1 MNIFYNIYEV
11 LATFYRYNVVIFT
24 IKNLPVAGDILTLFY
39 VYLRAFGFVV
49 MRLSSVSEATT

>member
-24 IKNLPVAGDILTLFY
+24 TKNLPIAGDILTLFMSIC
-39 VYLRAFGFVV
+39 G
-49 MRLSSVSEATT
+49 RLGL